1 MLALLLSR
9 LSFLCVQQDAP
20 SAAFQLAVRFDEHYK
35 TAGFGRVVF
44 FFSFPR
50 DPELRKT
57 RSKLKVTVAVR
68 RNEEKHQF
76 TKEDLRDVN
85 LTADDQTAPAAR
97 VVRLRAM
104 YLTQHCMLR
113 KTIKIVGGFSSSA
126 GTCGTVETWKLQ
138 LCNHGK
144 RGNLGRDLCLVSRY
158 CLNQSAAPVDY
169 HSRSIFVPRPRRR

>member
-1 MLALLLSR
+1 M
-9 LSFLCVQQDAP
+9 V
-20 SAAFQLAVRFDEHYK
+20 
-35 TAGFGRVVF
+35 

-57 RSKLKVTVAVR
+57 RSKSKVTEAVR

-76 TKEDLRDVN
+76 TKEDRRDVN

-113 KTIKIVGGFSSSA
+113 KPIKLVGEFRA
-126 GTCGTVETWKLQ
+126 LLERVERLKLGS
-138 LCNHGK
+138 CNCAIMA
-144 RGNLGRDLCLVSRY
+144 RVERDLGRDLCLVSRY

-169 HSRSIFVPRPRRR
+169 HNRSFSVPRRR